1 MTSRAALLCW
11 SQKFQYNEAEN
22 TNKSASGFLGQH
34 PAIFQP
40 GWRWVTAIGSLD
52 PHCFVYV
59 STTMIFL
66 TSF

>member
-11 SQKFQYNEAEN
+11 SQKFKYNEAEN
-22 TNKSASGFLGQH
+22 TSKGASDFLGQH
-34 PAIFQP
+34 PATFQL
-40 GWRWVTAIGSLD
+40 GWRQATAIGSLD

-59 STTMIFL
+59 NTTMIFL